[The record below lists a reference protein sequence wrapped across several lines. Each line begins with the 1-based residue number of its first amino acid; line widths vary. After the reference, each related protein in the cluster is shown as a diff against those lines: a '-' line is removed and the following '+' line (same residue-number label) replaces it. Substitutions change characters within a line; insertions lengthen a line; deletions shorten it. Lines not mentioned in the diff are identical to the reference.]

1 MKVTDYR
8 DMYYAISN
16 GIEIGL
22 SIDSV
27 LEEVVAERENGNIS
41 AKDYNELMV
50 FFKECDRK
58 HGAQIVEHNHA
69 VWLRQQRELEDQ
81 NRQVSGNKAKTL
93 GALLEL
99 TETERGQARIR
110 AGHKYRRDPKDEYMS
125 NIEFPKIEVPKPET
139 NLKKSTTRTK
149 HQQKRRES

>member
-69 VWLRQQRELEDQ
+69 VWLRKQREIENQ
-81 NRQVSGNKAKTL
+81 NRQISGNKPKTLGALLELTEL

-110 AGHKYRRDPKDEYMS
+110 TT
-125 NIEFPKIEVPKPET
+125 NNEFPKIEVPKPET
-139 NLKKSTTRTK
+139 KFKKPTTRTK
-149 HQQKRRES
+149 YQQKRRES

>member
-27 LEEVVAERENGNIS
+27 LEEVVAEMENGNIS

-69 VWLRQQRELEDQ
+69 VWLRQQRERKIKIGMFRGTNQ
-81 NRQVSGNKAKTL
+81 KHL
-93 GALLEL
+93 GLCW
-99 TETERGQARIR
+99 
-110 AGHKYRRDPKDEYMS
+110 
-125 NIEFPKIEVPKPET
+125 N
-139 NLKKSTTRTK
+139 
-149 HQQKRRES
+149 

>member
-1 MKVTDYR
+1 MWTSQIRGIEMKVTDYR

-69 VWLRQQRELEDQ
+69 VWLRQQRETEDQ
-81 NRQVSGNKAKTL
+81 NRQISWNN
-93 GALLEL
+93 
-99 TETERGQARIR
+99 
-110 AGHKYRRDPKDEYMS
+110 P
-125 NIEFPKIEVPKPET
+125 
-139 NLKKSTTRTK
+139 KSTWDSVGINRNRTRTSSYSNAK
-149 HQQKRRES
+149 

>member
-27 LEEVVAERENGNIS
+27 LDEVVAERENGNLS

-58 HGAQIVEHNHA
+58 HGAQIVKHNHA
-69 VWLRQQRELEDQ
+69 VWLQQQRETEDQ
-81 NRQVSGNKAKTL
+81 NKQVSENKAKTL
-93 GALLEL
+93 GALLKL

-110 AGHKYRRDPKDEYMS
+110 AT
-125 NIEFPKIEVPKPET
+125 NNEFPKINVPKPET
-139 NLKKSTTRTK
+139 TFKKPTTRTK

>member
-8 DMYYAISN
+8 DMYYATSN

-27 LEEVVAERENGNIS
+27 LDEVVAERENGNLS

-69 VWLRQQRELEDQ
+69 VWLQQQRETEDQ
-81 NRQVSGNKAKTL
+81 NKQVSENKAKTL
-93 GALLEL
+93 GALLKL

-110 AGHKYRRDPKDEYMS
+110 AT
-125 NIEFPKIEVPKPET
+125 NNEFPKINVPKPET
-139 NLKKSTTRTK
+139 TFKKPTTRTK

>member
-1 MKVTDYR
+1 MKITDYR

-27 LEEVVAERENGNIS
+27 LEEVVAEMENGNLS
-41 AKDYNELMV
+41 TKDYNELMV

-69 VWLRQQRELEDQ
+69 VWLRQQRETEDQ
-81 NRQVSGNKAKTL
+81 NRQVSGNKPKTL

-110 AGHKYRRDPKDEYMS
+110 TP
-125 NIEFPKIEVPKPET
+125 NNEFPKIDVPKPET
-139 NLKKSTTRTK
+139 TFKKPTTRTK
-149 HQQKRRES
+149 HQHKRRES

>member
-27 LEEVVAERENGNIS
+27 LEEVVAERENGNLS
-41 AKDYNELMV
+41 AKDYNDLMV

-69 VWLRQQRELEDQ
+69 VWLQQQRETEDQ
-81 NRQVSGNKAKTL
+81 NRQVSENKAKTL
-93 GALLEL
+93 GALLKL

-110 AGHKYRRDPKDEYMS
+110 AT
-125 NIEFPKIEVPKPET
+125 NNEFPKINVPKPET
-139 NLKKSTTRTK
+139 TFKKPTTRTK
-149 HQQKRRES
+149 HQQKRRKA

>member
-27 LEEVVAERENGNIS
+27 LDEVVAERENGNLS

-69 VWLRQQRELEDQ
+69 VWLQQQRETEDQ
-81 NRQVSGNKAKTL
+81 NKQVSENKAKTL
-93 GALLEL
+93 GALLKL

-110 AGHKYRRDPKDEYMS
+110 AT
-125 NIEFPKIEVPKPET
+125 NNEFPKINVTKPET
-139 NLKKSTTRTK
+139 TFKKPTTRTK

>member
-27 LEEVVAERENGNIS
+27 LEEVVAERENGNLS

-69 VWLRQQRELEDQ
+69 VWLQQQEKR
-81 NRQVSGNKAKTL
+81 KIKTGRFQKIKQKHL
-93 GALLEL
+93 GLC
-99 TETERGQARIR
+99 
-110 AGHKYRRDPKDEYMS
+110 
-125 NIEFPKIEVPKPET
+125 
-139 NLKKSTTRTK
+139 
-149 HQQKRRES
+149 

>member
-69 VWLRQQRELEDQ
+69 VWLRKQREIEDQ
-81 NRQVSGNKAKTL
+81 NRQISINKPKN
-93 GALLEL
+93 
-99 TETERGQARIR
+99 IKR
-110 AGHKYRRDPKDEYMS
+110 AFSP
-125 NIEFPKIEVPKPET
+125 P
-139 NLKKSTTRTK
+139 L
-149 HQQKRRES
+149 

>member
-27 LEEVVAERENGNIS
+27 LEEVVAERENGNLS

-69 VWLRQQRELEDQ
+69 VWLQQQRETEDQ
-81 NRQVSGNKAKTL
+81 NRQVSENKAKTL
-93 GALLEL
+93 GGSVEIN
-99 TETERGQARIR
+99 RNR
-110 AGHKYRRDPKDEYMS
+110 
-125 NIEFPKIEVPKPET
+125 
-139 NLKKSTTRTK
+139 TRTSSYSSNK
-149 HQQKRRES
+149 

>member
-1 MKVTDYR
+1 MNVTDYR
-8 DMYYAISN
+8 DMYHAISN

-27 LEEVVAERENGNIS
+27 LEEVVAERENGNLS

-69 VWLRQQRELEDQ
+69 VWLQQQRETEDQ
-81 NRQVSGNKAKTL
+81 NRQVSENKAKTL
-93 GALLEL
+93 GALLKL

-110 AGHKYRRDPKDEYMS
+110 VT
-125 NIEFPKIEVPKPET
+125 NNEFPKINVPKPET
-139 NLKKSTTRTK
+139 TFKKPTTRTK
-149 HQQKRRES
+149 YQQKRRES

>member
-27 LEEVVAERENGNIS
+27 LEEVVAERENGNLS

-69 VWLRQQRELEDQ
+69 VWLRQQRETEDQ
-81 NRQVSGNKAKTL
+81 NRQVSWNKPKTL
-93 GALLEL
+93 GTLLE
-99 TETERGQARIR
+99 I
-110 AGHKYRRDPKDEYMS
+110 D
-125 NIEFPKIEVPKPET
+125 VPKPET
-139 NLKKSTTRTK
+139 TFKKPTTRTK

>member
-27 LEEVVAERENGNIS
+27 LEEVVAEMENGNIS

-50 FFKECDRK
+50 FFKECENTW
-58 HGAQIVEHNHA
+58 GSVGI
-69 VWLRQQRELEDQ
+69 
-81 NRQVSGNKAKTL
+81 NRN
-93 GALLEL
+93 
-99 TETERGQARIR
+99 R
-110 AGHKYRRDPKDEYMS
+110 
-125 NIEFPKIEVPKPET
+125 
-139 NLKKSTTRTK
+139 TRTSSYSNAK
-149 HQQKRRES
+149 